1 MSRAARRKRSPPAR
15 SLPPRHEDAVSTAH
29 DHVGRVLRFLASGGM
44 ADEDP
49 DVVRELLETA
59 HRMASAVL
67 ADSAAS
73 ADSKRAADEFL
84 AQLSSDT
91 FDRY

>member
-1 MSRAARRKRSPPAR
+1 M
-15 SLPPRHEDAVSTAH
+15 STAH
-29 DHVGRVLRFLASGGM
+29 ESVGRVLRFLASDGM

-59 HRMASAVL
+59 HRMATAVL

-73 ADSKRAADEFL
+73 ADSKRAASDFL
-84 AQLSSDT
+84 AQLDSDT
-91 FDRY
+91 FDHY